1 MNTKKSEAT
10 KINSFAL
17 LWWTVT
23 VAIISVAYLLEV
35 LKGERTIGYYV
46 VLILFGVVPLLL
58 GYWRY
63 RVDPDTTQ
71 MKLFMAYGYTLL
83 YTFVLLTG
91 DTVLTFV
98 FIFPILSTLVAYRD
112 YKLLIKYAILNM
124 IVNVMSVVIK
134 IVAFKMTSADNI
146 ADYEIQVLATMLV
159 FLISFSACKL
169 TYFINEEKMEL
180 IKSQNEHS
188 EYILKSV
195 ANATTLL
202 GERVTKIDEN
212 AKIVEDKSE
221 TAQLSIEDIA
231 SGTADVA
238 VNIQRQLDMS
248 NSISEELSILTNIS
262 DSVQKKFAETQELSK
277 SGIVEVDDLSSST
290 EEVGLSK
297 EQVAAATEALRD
309 SLKEAKEILSLIRSI
324 TSQTNLLA
332 LNASIEAA
340 RAGEAGKGFA
350 VVADE
355 IQKLS
360 GDTSGA
366 TDKIN
371 DILETLKAHA
381 DKVGVAVSGLDTVCE
396 HQRELIMATGEQ
408 FKTIDANISEM
419 VGNIVEQ
426 AEYLERINENNSQ
439 IANSI
444 EATSAATEE
453 LTSSSEV
460 TKNMTRESMEGT
472 QAMTKFLNEILVEVN
487 KLEEMSGQ

>member
-1 MNTKKSEAT
+1 
-10 KINSFAL
+10 
-17 LWWTVT
+17 
-23 VAIISVAYLLEV
+23 
-35 LKGERTIGYYV
+35 
-46 VLILFGVVPLLL
+46 
-58 GYWRY
+58 
-63 RVDPDTTQ
+63 
-71 MKLFMAYGYTLL
+71 
-83 YTFVLLTG
+83 
-91 DTVLTFV
+91 
-98 FIFPILSTLVAYRD
+98 
-112 YKLLIKYAILNM
+112 
-124 IVNVMSVVIK
+124 
-134 IVAFKMTSADNI
+134 
-146 ADYEIQVLATMLV
+146 
-159 FLISFSACKL
+159 
-169 TYFINEEKMEL
+169 MEL
-180 IKSQNEHS
+180 IKSQKEHS

-231 SGTADVA
+231 SETADVA

-309 SLKEAKEILSLIRSI
+309 SLQEAKEILSLIRSI